1 MSMEVKIN
9 KNISEYTEKL
19 FFGLSLR
26 QFLCAAVAVA
36 VAVFLYFL
44 LRNELPKDVLSTV
57 CALGAAPFAFAAFK
71 KFHGLPLE
79 RFILVWLTSS
89 MMPKQL
95 TYQAENTLHQAI
107 QRQRAKDAQE
117 RCITTAKAILPAP
130 GRILRRKTGRTLGAV
145 TSGDADSLAMRKDG

>member
-26 QFLCAAVAVA
+26 QFLCAAVALA
-36 VAVFLYFL
+36 VSVLLYFL
-44 LRNELPKDVLSTV
+44 LRNDLPKDVLSTV

-71 KFHGLPLE
+71 KFHGLSLE
-79 RFILVWLTSS
+79 KFILVWLTSS

-95 TYQAENTLHQAI
+95 TYQAENMLHRAI
-107 QRQRAKDAQE
+107 LRQRARDAQE
-117 RCITTAKAILPAP
+117 RRMTAAKAILPTP
-130 GRILRRKTGRTLGAV
+130 GRFLRRKTGSTLGAV
-145 TSGDADSLAMRKDG
+145 TSGDVENLPMRKDG